1 MKKVLLG
8 LFVFGLTLQFG
19 LTSQLNAQVIN
30 DGMLPEV
37 EVHYMNYKYLN
48 SVGNAAAPIN
58 VKQLE
63 REVANFDVKGSE
75 YYLDEYD
82 FYSVNFYI
90 PDGHIV
96 AAYDKNGKL
105 VRTIEKFKNVR
116 LPSAV
121 TNSVSKRFSGW
132 AMYDDVY
139 KVNYHKDKGASH
151 VYKIRLSNGDKKMR
165 VKTDEKGNF
174 L

>member
-1 MKKVLLG
+1 MKKVILG

-48 SVGNAAAPIN
+48 SIGNAEAPIN

-90 PDGHIV
+90 PDVHIV
-96 AAYDKNGKL
+96 AAYDRLNAAEAADKAMLVDNAEEMLLEKL
-105 VRTIEKFKNVR
+105 SGITKFLFLRNKK
-116 LPSAV
+116 S
-121 TNSVSKRFSGW
+121 
-132 AMYDDVY
+132 
-139 KVNYHKDKGASH
+139 HKC
-151 VYKIRLSNGDKKMR
+151 
-165 VKTDEKGNF
+165 
-174 L
+174 